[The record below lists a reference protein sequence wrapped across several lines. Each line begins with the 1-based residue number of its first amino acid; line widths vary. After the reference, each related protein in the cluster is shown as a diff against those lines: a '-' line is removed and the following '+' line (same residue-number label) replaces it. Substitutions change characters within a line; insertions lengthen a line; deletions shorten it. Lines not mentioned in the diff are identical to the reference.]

1 MKEAA
6 DKKVIKSGVSSIL
19 INWTKMLPPHFKFQQ
34 NELKELNIFSYINK
48 KKNEYKGVDEPRSE
62 IE

>member
-1 MKEAA
+1 
-6 DKKVIKSGVSSIL
+6 
-19 INWTKMLPPHFKFQQ
+19 MLPPHFKFQQ